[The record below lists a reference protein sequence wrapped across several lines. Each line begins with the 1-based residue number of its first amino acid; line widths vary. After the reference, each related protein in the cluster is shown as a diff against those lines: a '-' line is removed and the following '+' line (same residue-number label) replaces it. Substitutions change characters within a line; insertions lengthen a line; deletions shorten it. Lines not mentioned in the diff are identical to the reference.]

1 MSEDEIG
8 HVVGVIE
15 PQVLIDRT
23 SGAITEEPNR
33 TSGSTF
39 SDSSSPYSS
48 DFDRAEPPAAAS
60 PGHSSLEEEEGE
72 EGSAAPR
79 PAGADEGDKALAY
92 IPNLGNDRPV
102 LPDDGLHWFVDTTD
116 GSYRPAVGRS
126 RPKRGE
132 ILYDG
137 TKDDLLEEYGNL
149 TGPAGAPAAEPFPA
163 RNRPQSGEYDNTFW
177 YGLGKDGQPYF
188 SRATG
193 DRRKRIKSDVG
204 KVSWTEEEPKRFFG
218 LQKRDRQAWLEY
230 RWELYRQLTGG
241 QEPQGS
247 EDDDVEAPGT
257 EPITMA
263 DYEQNEKLMRL
274 ANELAC
280 CSNWS
285 AIQVRH
291 LLLMCEK
298 QQNAPGTVICKIR
311 EQIRI
316 QAA

>member
-1 MSEDEIG
+1 M
-8 HVVGVIE
+8 VGVIE

-33 TSGSTF
+33 TSGSTYS

-149 TGPAGAPAAEPFPA
+149 TGPAGAPAAEPSPA

-204 KVSWTEEEPKRFFG
+204 KVSWTRRSRRGSSASRSGIGKPG
-218 LQKRDRQAWLEY
+218 LS
-230 RWELYRQLTGG
+230 TGG
-241 QEPQGS
+241 SCTASSLVARSPRAQRTTTLRLLARSPS
-247 EDDDVEAPGT
+247 RWP
-257 EPITMA
+257 TMS
-263 DYEQNEKLMRL
+263 RTR
-274 ANELAC
+274 
-280 CSNWS
+280 S
-285 AIQVRH
+285 
-291 LLLMCEK
+291 
-298 QQNAPGTVICKIR
+298 
-311 EQIRI
+311 
-316 QAA
+316 